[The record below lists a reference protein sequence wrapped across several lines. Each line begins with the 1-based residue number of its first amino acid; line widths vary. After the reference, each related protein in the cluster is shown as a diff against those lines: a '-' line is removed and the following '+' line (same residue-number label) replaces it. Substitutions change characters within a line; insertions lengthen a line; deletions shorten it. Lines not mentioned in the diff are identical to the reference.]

1 MQIQF
6 LPGVSEF
13 EFRCLRCNKVVF
25 DKEKKQ
31 LIGTYTKRNMFD
43 TATVVC
49 CGRCG
54 RGIGV
59 LIDDKG

>member
-1 MQIQF
+1 MQVQF

-13 EFRCLRCNKVVF
+13 GFRCLRCGKVIF
-25 DKEKKQ
+25 DKEKGQ
-31 LIGTYTKRNMFD
+31 LIGTYTKRNMFN

-54 RGIGV
+54 RGNGV